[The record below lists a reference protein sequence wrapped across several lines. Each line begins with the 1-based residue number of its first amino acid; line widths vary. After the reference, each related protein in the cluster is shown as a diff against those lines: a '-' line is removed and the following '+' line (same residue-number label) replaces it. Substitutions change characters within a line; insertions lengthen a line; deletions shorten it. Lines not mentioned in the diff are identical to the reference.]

1 MNSIKEDPDDLPDL
15 QPFGQIDQEF
25 SALEKLL
32 KELKTLKPRS
42 KPSYYVGQR
51 LAKDFMS
58 PFTGRVVATPSSSRR
73 Y

>member
-1 MNSIKEDPDDLPDL
+1 MNSIKQDPDDLPDL
-15 QPFGQIDQEF
+15 QPFGQIDEEF
-25 SALEKLL
+25 SELEKLL
-32 KELKTLKPRS
+32 KKLKPRS
-42 KPSYYVGQR
+42 GPSYYVGQR